1 MRVGVL
7 GANGGWHLG
16 DLVRATGNAHQIVP
30 LAYTRLRSAVDE
42 AGIGVA
48 SGEHNLTDLDAV
60 IVRAM
65 PPGSLE
71 QVVFRMDAL
80 AQPEAAGVAVV
91 NPAKTIEAA
100 VDKYLA
106 TALLQAAGLKVP
118 RTFCCQTAE
127 DALLAFQELG
137 GDAVVK
143 PVFGAEGRGIS
154 RVTDE
159 AVAERVFRA
168 LEQVGSVLYLQEY
181 IEHGGRDLRLLVIG
195 DRVFGMERNNPSDW
209 RSNACRGA
217 ECTPL
222 EVTAELAGLAEKAAA
237 AVGATVAGVDL
248 LPAADGNLYAAE
260 VNACPGWRRLAEATG
275 VDVAAV
281 LLEHVAALAQ
291 AGRP

>member
-1 MRVGVL
+1 MRIGVL

-16 DLVRATGNAHQIVP
+16 DLVRAAGEAHEIVP
-30 LAYTRLRSAVDE
+30 LAYTRLRSTVEPPGARVS
-42 AGIGVA
+42 
-48 SGEHNLTDLDAV
+48 SGEHDLDDLDAV

-80 AQPEAAGVAVV
+80 AQLEAAGVAVV

-106 TALLQAAGLKVP
+106 TARLQAAGLAVP
-118 RTFCCQTAE
+118 RTACCQTTD
-127 DALLAFQELG
+127 DALIAFRDLG

-143 PVFGAEGRGIS
+143 PVFGAEGRGIT

-168 LEQVGSVLYLQEY
+168 LEQVGSVLYLQEF
-181 IEHGGRDLRLLVIG
+181 IDHGGRDLRLLVIG
-195 DRVFGMERNNPSDW
+195 DRVLGMQRANPGDW
-209 RSNACRGA
+209 RTNASRGA
-217 ECTPL
+217 VCTPL
-222 EVTAELAGLAEKAAA
+222 EVTAELAMLAQQAAA

-248 LPAADGNLYAAE
+248 LPAADGALFAIE
-260 VNACPGWRRLAEATG
+260 VNACPGWQRLARATG
-275 VDVAAV
+275 VDVAA
-281 LLEHVAALAQ
+281 LLLRHVASLAQ
-291 AGRP
+291 SE